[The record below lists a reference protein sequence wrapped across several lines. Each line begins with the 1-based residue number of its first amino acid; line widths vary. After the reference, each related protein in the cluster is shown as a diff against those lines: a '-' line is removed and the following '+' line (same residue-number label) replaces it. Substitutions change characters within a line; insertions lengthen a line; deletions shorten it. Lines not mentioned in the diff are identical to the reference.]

1 MRLILKELTNNKF
14 KFSIFIFLLFLIII
28 SVARAFYLAQILSFD
43 FHYSPAKLVSEGINH
58 YRYTLDGYRD
68 YGPNDRIM
76 YDQNGVYAQGFFI
89 LLIPF
94 TWLNWDS
101 SKFLW
106 SLVNICLAIIIPILL
121 CKKFQLSLSKTFI
134 VLSIF
139 LTSTVF
145 RIHISYGQQTLFCF
159 FFLILPFFKNSNFT
173 SILSG
178 ISYFKYNIGYVLF
191 IYFLTL
197 KKINKLLLSLIPCII
212 GWLSYSLI
220 TDTNIIKNLI
230 EPIQTIFF
238 YETKNKLPV
247 TILSFLK
254 EFEVPS
260 MAVILLSIIISV
272 IAIYKLRFRG
282 NDLYKL
288 SIICLVSLSFASHQ
302 LHDYILLL
310 PLLILSIKNIN
321 NFYSKI
327 NLIFIFYFF
336 FFLRILSFFFGFQ
349 PWEFP
354 YGYFGYLNNFLTILI
369 LFFNLKYLS
378 SVSFSLKK
386 RNKLYD

>member
-1 MRLILKELTNNKF
+1 MKLILKQLTNNKF
-14 KFSIFIFLLFLIII
+14 HFSLFVFLLFLIII
-28 SVARAFYLAQILSFD
+28 SVARAFYLAQIFSFD

-58 YRYTLDGYRD
+58 YRYTLDGHRD

-89 LLIPF
+89 MLIPF

-106 SLVNICLAIIIPILL
+106 SLLNISLAIIIPILL
-121 CKKFQLSLSKTFI
+121 CKKFQLNRSKTFI

-145 RIHISYGQQTLFCF
+145 RINISYGQQTLFCF
-159 FFLILPFFKNSNFT
+159 FFLLLPFFKNSNFT
-173 SILSG
+173 AILSG

-197 KKINKLLLSLIPCII
+197 KKINKLILSLIPCVI
-212 GWLSYSLI
+212 GWLSYSFI
-220 TDTNIIKNLI
+220 TDTNIIENSI
-230 EPIQTIFF
+230 EPFQTISF

-247 TILSFLK
+247 TIFSFLK
-254 EFEVPS
+254 KFEVPS
-260 MAVILLSIIISV
+260 LIIILLSIILSV
-272 IAIYKLRFRG
+272 IVIYKLRIRD
-282 NDLYKL
+282 NNLYKL
-288 SIICLVSLSFASHQ
+288 SIICLVSLSFTSHQ

-310 PLLILSIKNIN
+310 PLLILSIKNID
-321 NFYSKI
+321 NFQSKI
-327 NLIFIFYFF
+327 NLLFIFYFF
-336 FFLRILSFFFGFQ
+336 FFLRILSLFFGFQ

-354 YGYFGYLNNFLTILI
+354 YGYFGYLNNFFTIFI
-369 LFFNLKYLS
+369 LFLNLKYASLI
-378 SVSFSLKK
+378 SFSLKK
-386 RNKLYD
+386 IN